1 MSKRIST
8 GMPSCS
14 FCGKNQK
21 EAKKLIAGPTVYICD
36 ECIRLCNNIIS
47 EDFENDNKQKKASL
61 IIPKPAEIK
70 EVLDEYYHGGVFAMP
85 SVYESFGLV
94 YLEAICL
101 GMPVVASKGTGADDI
116 VINGKNGFLAKKR
129 DPKSIADALLS
140 AQKLFGKVP
149 KPDNKFLW
157 KNIAKEYEKVIL
169 HVLM

>member
-1 MSKRIST
+1 MVKANWLLSSPKQIVVIGLDET
-8 GMPSCS
+8 Q
-14 FCGKNQK
+14 KN
-21 EAKKLIAGPTVYICD
+21 D
-36 ECIRLCNNIIS
+36 LCELVDCKYVKFKNYLS
-47 EDFENDNKQKKASL
+47 R
-61 IIPKPAEIK
+61 K

-149 KPDNKFLW
+149 KPDKKFLW